1 MDARRTIALVLL
13 ALAACTHRSKPTDVA
28 PKHALVPT
36 SAAFPGPKSGS
47 AQPASAG
54 REDGVIVVEDGSDRL
69 VPTMEGSYVLRA
81 PSVVRAA
88 PDPESVALGVLAV
101 GTRLPRHEPLEADGC
116 RGGWIPVMPRGF
128 VCIAMEVSDDEPEAF
143 MQPVL
148 RGGAKLPTVYGRVR
162 RTAKV
167 YADVAA
173 VAAGNGQATEVS
185 LTVERQGAVRVGGK
199 EYWRTRHGL
208 IARKDIHRLRGS
220 AFEGVAL
227 ADELTLPIAWTIP
240 GERRSVA
247 VRTKPSARARTA
259 ERLPAFTVLSSPDI
273 TVDPDFI
280 LAPDQGYVSRDGV
293 RVAMAAEP
301 PADLQHDEMW
311 LDVDLSEQTLVAY
324 RGETPVFATLVSTGK
339 ARYETPTGEFR
350 IERKVSMRTMNSRP
364 GAKES
369 YAVDKVPWTA
379 YFKDSYALHTAYWHS
394 GFGRVRSHGC
404 INLSPADAKR
414 LYGWMGPHAA
424 PGWREVYATD
434 EQPGTRV
441 RIREG

>member
-1 MDARRTIALVLL
+1 MDARRTLSLVLI
-13 ALAACTHRSKPTDVA
+13 ALAACTHRSHPTDVA
-28 PKHALVPT
+28 PKYALVPT
-36 SAAFPGPKSGS
+36 SAEVPPSPE
-47 AQPASAG
+47 PAP
-54 REDGVIVVEDGSDRL
+54 VVVVEDAADDA
-69 VPTMEGSYVLRA
+69 VPTVGGSYVLRA
-81 PSVVRAA
+81 PSVVRVA
-88 PDPESVALGVLAV
+88 PDHDAVALGVLAV
-101 GTRLPRHEPLEADGC
+101 GTRLPRHEPIEAAGC
-116 RGGWIPVMPRGF
+116 RGGWVPVQPRGF
-128 VCIAMEVSDDEPEAF
+128 ACIAMEVSDDEPEALV
-143 MQPVL
+143 QPVV

-167 YADVAA
+167 YADAAA
-173 VAAGNGQATEVS
+173 VTAGTGTPAEVS
-185 LTVERQGAVRVGGK
+185 LTVERRGSVHVGGK

-208 IARKDIHRLRGS
+208 IARKDIRRLRGS

-227 ADELTLPIAWTIP
+227 EDELTLPIAWTIP

-247 VRTKPSARARTA
+247 VRTKPSARSRTA
-259 ERLPAFTVLSSPDI
+259 ERLPAFTVLSAPDT

-280 LAPDQGYVSRDGV
+280 LAPEQGYLSREDV
-293 RVAMAAEP
+293 RVALPAEP
-301 PADLQHDEMW
+301 PADLQPDEMW
-311 LDVDLSEQTLVAY
+311 LDVDLSQQTLVAY

-424 PGWREVYATD
+424 PGWREVYATED
-434 EQPGTRV
+434 QPGTRV
-441 RIREG
+441 RIRES